1 MWICCASFGW
11 SWVVAF
17 SFCGKNVQQGSWWCG
32 KVSVTDSCEILLGK
46 KMVLLRDGSELVG
59 VQRGWNQGF
68 KLQSQPLC
76 RDF

>member
-1 MWICCASFGW
+1 M
-11 SWVVAF
+11 
-17 SFCGKNVQQGSWWCG
+17 
-32 KVSVTDSCEILLGK
+32 SVTDSCEILLGK

-76 RDF
+76 YDF